1 MQRRTPTLFRLIA
14 LFFVLALVAG
24 ACGGRDDDEDAGGG
38 GQEDGEVTT
47 GPGFDGKTIKLGV
60 ITPLSG
66 SVADPIGKPL
76 TAGGDAFWA
85 KVNAAGGVAGKY
97 PVELVKEDNVYDPA
111 QTRAKYTKI
120 KNEVAMFS
128 QILGT
133 PPTKAV
139 LGELKTD
146 KIVASPASL
155 DAAWVREPNLLPLG
169 TTYQLQF
176 INAADYLIKEEGFKG
191 KPICIAALEGEYGE
205 AGIEGLT
212 YAAKELGFT
221 TAATV
226 RFKVT
231 DVDPTAFTAAIQ
243 QLQNAKC
250 AAVFLTALPSQTGA
264 IIGAGAQKQFL
275 PRWVGQSPT
284 WVSALAKSAVAP
296 ALQRTFLWVSEG
308 TTWGDESVPGMKELI
323 EDQKKYAAAQPPDV
337 YYVFGYAQAKAV
349 NALLEQAVE
358 DGDLSREG
366 ILKAVESV
374 SVDFQGLLGNYT
386 YGKVADR
393 EPSRNAV
400 IFKVNPATV
409 ATTGGLEKV
418 KEISSDAAKKYEF
431 K

>member
-1 MQRRTPTLFRLIA
+1 MQRRTPTLFRLLA
-14 LFFVLALVAG
+14 LLFVLALVAG

-38 GQEDGEVTT
+38 QEGGDGELAT

-66 SVADPIGKPL
+66 PVADPIGKPL
-76 TAGGDAFWA
+76 TAGGDVYWQ
-85 KVNAAGGVAGKY
+85 KVNERGGIAGKY

-120 KNEVAMFS
+120 KNDVVLFS

-155 DAAWVREPNLLPLG
+155 DAAWVREPNLLPIG

-176 INAADYLIKEEGFKG
+176 VNAADYLIKEEGFRG

-205 AGIEGLT
+205 AGIEGLN
-212 YAAKELGFT
+212 YAAKELGFQV
-221 TAATV
+221 AATV
-226 RFKVT
+226 RMKTT
-231 DVDPTAFTAAIQ
+231 DVDATALTAPVQ
-243 QLQNAKC
+243 QLQNARC
-250 AAVFLTALPSQTGA
+250 AAVFLTALPQQTGA
-264 IIGAGAQKQFL
+264 IIGAGAQKGFT

-296 ALQRTFLWVSEG
+296 ALQRSFLWVSEG
-308 TTWGDESVPGMKELI
+308 TTWGDESVPGMKEMI
-323 EDQKKYAAAQPPDV
+323 EDQKKYAAAQQPDI
-337 YYVFGYAQAKAV
+337 YFTFGYAQAKAV
-349 NALLEQAVE
+349 AALLESAVE
-358 DGDLSREG
+358 NGDLSRDG
-366 ILKAVESV
+366 ILKAVEEIDV
-374 SVDFQGLLGNYT
+374 QFNGLLGDYK
-386 YGKVADR
+386 YGKVTER

-400 IFKVNPATV
+400 IFKVNPAV
-409 ATTGGLEKV
+409 PGALEKI
-418 KEISSDAAKKYEF
+418 KEISSDAGKKFTF